1 MANLTKEEQAA
12 LATMVAVGEAIKA
25 LGKVPSGHLYAR
37 LMGHMSLEVYNKVIA
52 MLTKVGAIKVE
63 NHEIIWIGG

>member
-1 MANLTKEEQAA
+1 MANLTREEQAA
-12 LATMVAVGEAIKA
+12 LATVVAVGEAIKA
-25 LGKVPSGHLYAR
+25 LGRIPSGELYVQ
-37 LMGHMSLEVYNKVIA
+37 LMSRMSLEVYNKVIA

>member
-1 MANLTKEEQAA
+1 MSNQAQVNA
-12 LATMVAVGEAIKA
+12 AVGVLVAVGEAIKA
-25 LGKVPSGHLYAR
+25 KGRIPSGELYTH
-37 LMGHMSLEVYNKVIA
+37 LMGHMNLDTYNKVIG